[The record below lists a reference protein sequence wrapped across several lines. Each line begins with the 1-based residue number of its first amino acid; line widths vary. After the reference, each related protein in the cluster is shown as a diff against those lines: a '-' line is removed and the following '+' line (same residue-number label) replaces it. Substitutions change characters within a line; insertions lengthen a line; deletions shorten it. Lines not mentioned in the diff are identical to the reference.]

1 MSEEKKRMKQGAFL
15 LDRVLPPARPSSSC
29 TSLDSVDEGGGGRR
43 RDRARACAR
52 ESGRRE
58 PTSGSKKCVCE
69 YVYVC
74 VHVIIQCAVILVNST
89 SKCL

>member
-1 MSEEKKRMKQGAFL
+1 MVEAEEKKKMKQGAFL
-15 LDRVLPPARPSSSC
+15 LDRVLPPARPWILW
-29 TSLDSVDEGGGGRR
+29 TRVVGAEE
-43 RDRARACAR
+43 RDRACACAR
-52 ESGRRE
+52 ETGRRE

-74 VHVIIQCAVILVNST
+74 VHVIIQCAVIFVKST